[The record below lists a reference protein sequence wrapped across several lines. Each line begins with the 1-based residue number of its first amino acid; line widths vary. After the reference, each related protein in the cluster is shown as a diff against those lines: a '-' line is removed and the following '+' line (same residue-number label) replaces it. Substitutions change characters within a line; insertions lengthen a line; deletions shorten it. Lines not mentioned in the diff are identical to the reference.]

1 MTDREKLN
9 KFAAAL
15 GLTLLWDTEDY
26 LPEGCLYAKGR
37 IAAGA
42 YTYTD
47 EVGCDEREILHEI
60 AHFVVAKKSDRKR
73 RNYGLGRADFAQE
86 PNPPEGCYH
95 DPLDEECIAVQVEVL
110 LARDLFGEDYALV
123 TEERTNANPS
133 LSPEETAI
141 LVRRKVLN
149 RDGSWG
155 KEVTMAL
162 GAVNAP

>member
-42 YTYTD
+42 YLKDATL
-47 EVGCDEREILHEI
+47 GDEREVLHEV

-73 RNYGLGRADFAQE
+73 RNYGLGRADFANE
-86 PNPPEGCYH
+86 PNPPEGHYC
-95 DPLDEECIAVQVEVL
+95 DPMDEEGLAVQVEVL
-110 LARDLFGEDYALV
+110 LARDLYGEDYAQV
-123 TEERTNANPS
+123 TADRTCANPE
-133 LSPEETAI
+133 LSTEETAI

-155 KEVTMAL
+155 KEVTVAL
-162 GAVNAP
+162 QAVNAP